1 MAHSPCFT
9 LPLLVSS
16 LYPLLLT
23 WNPPSCDRNRPPQ
36 SQVACK
42 LTPLVPHLAPVPSPP
57 KFQPLLGFPG
67 PNVHLIRVTLRTQPS
82 CSCTVLKISKLKN
95 VNHFLDEVISK
106 RRIIFLD
113 SGGRVRTAVSHTHT
127 QA

>member
-1 MAHSPCFT
+1 MEHSPCFN
-9 LPLLVSS
+9 LPLLVSP

-42 LTPLVPHLAPVPSPP
+42 LTPLVPHMAPVPSLP

-67 PNVHLIRVTLRTQPS
+67 PNEHLIRATLRTQPS
-82 CSCTVLKISKLKN
+82 CSRT
-95 VNHFLDEVISK
+95 
-106 RRIIFLD
+106 IIFSATYLNQGLIINTNLGQWQ
-113 SGGRVRTAVSHTHT
+113 SQSLPFNVIQPICSAM
-127 QA
+127 Q

>member
-1 MAHSPCFT
+1 MAHSPCFN
-9 LPLLVSS
+9 LPLLVSR

-42 LTPLVPHLAPVPSPP
+42 LTPLIPHLAPVPSLP

-67 PNVHLIRVTLRTQPS
+67 PNVHLIRATLRTQPS
-82 CSCTVLKISKLKN
+82 CSRTPMSVRHGAN
-95 VNHFLDEVISK
+95 V
-106 RRIIFLD
+106 
-113 SGGRVRTAVSHTHT
+113 
-127 QA
+127 